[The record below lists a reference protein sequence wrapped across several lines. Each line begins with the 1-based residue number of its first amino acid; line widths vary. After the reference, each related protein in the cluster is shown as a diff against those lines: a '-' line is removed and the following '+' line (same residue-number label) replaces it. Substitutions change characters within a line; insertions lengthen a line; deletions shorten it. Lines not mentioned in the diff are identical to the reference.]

1 MRLLCHESQNT
12 ADVGACNLTSL
23 KSLKAWRSQPLG
35 LFESEVPRVRQRLP
49 SARFLCGPEDRGRC
63 CKATSFIS
71 SSRALRL
78 GEEGHIHRRGAGA
91 RVASFKEKSLEAV
104 VQEKDK
110 EAEEE
115 ELEEEAAAKQAP
127 DPDKVNPECTQARK
141 TGRPRCCLCIN
152 REAIW
157 SQDGSCK
164 HCVESG
170 KGIRDCSEVDE
181 GCRPGSV
188 SWPLKYKEQEA
199 AGSQPGQPA
208 RKPASKP
215 ASQPASQPARWR
227 GTVKVEREK
236 EMRHKQKLV
245 RKQGCM
251 VAPMVAKD
259 GYMVAPMV
267 AKEGYMVAPMVAKEG
282 YIVAKE
288 GYMVAKA
295 LSVLDREGV
304 CAERFV
310 TNITGEM
317 NIPRARTP
325 HEAKMLTKQAEQEAA
340 QQAQAKEEIAKE
352 QEEISKEMEK
362 HGDEIAAE
370 TPA

>member
-188 SWPLKYKEQEA
+188 SWPLKYKEQE
-199 AGSQPGQPA
+199 
-208 RKPASKP
+208 
-215 ASQPASQPARWR
+215 
-227 GTVKVEREK
+227 VEREK

-259 GYMVAPMV
+259 GYMV
-267 AKEGYMVAPMVAKEG
+267 EG

>member
-1 MRLLCHESQNT
+1 MSE
-12 ADVGACNLTSL
+12 AVGRSVDQAQFDM
-23 KSLKAWRSQPLG
+23 AWRSQPLG
-35 LFESEVPRVRQRLP
+35 LFESEVPGVRQRLP

-71 SSRALRL
+71 SSGALRL
-78 GEEGHIHRRGAGA
+78 GEEGHAHRPGAGA
-91 RVASFKEKSLEAV
+91 HVRGASFKDKSLAAV

-152 REAIW
+152 GEAIW

-164 HCVESG
+164 HCVDSG

-181 GCRPGSV
+181 GCRPGSI
-188 SWPLKYKEQEA
+188 SWPLKYKEQEVEGHGQGGQGEGEGDA
-199 AGSQPGQPA
+199 TQAETGTQAEAGSQAGLHGGPNGGQGGLHGGEGGLHGGEGGVHGGEGGVHGREGA
-208 RKPASKP
+208 QK
-215 ASQPASQPARWR
+215 
-227 GTVKVEREK
+227 EK
-236 EMRHKQKLV
+236 EWNEEDDNR
-245 RKQGCM
+245 GAIC
-251 VAPMVAKD
+251 A
-259 GYMVAPMV
+259 
-267 AKEGYMVAPMVAKEG
+267 E
-282 YIVAKE
+282 
-288 GYMVAKA
+288 
-295 LSVLDREGV
+295 S

-340 QQAQAKEEIAKE
+340 QQAEAKEEIAKE